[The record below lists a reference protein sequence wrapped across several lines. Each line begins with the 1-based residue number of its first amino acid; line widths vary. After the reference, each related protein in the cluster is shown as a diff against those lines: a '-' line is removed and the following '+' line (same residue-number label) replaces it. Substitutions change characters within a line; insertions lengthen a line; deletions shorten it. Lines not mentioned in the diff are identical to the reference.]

1 MAGRILITPRSL
13 TAEPGSEIERL
24 KTAGFEIVLGPAGR
38 QPSEAEL
45 KALLPGC
52 AGWLAGVEPVSPAVI
67 EAADALRII
76 SRNGV
81 GTDNLPLELLARR
94 GIEVAVARGAN
105 ATGVA
110 ELTIG
115 LMFAALRHIPATD
128 AGIKAGRWPRMKG
141 REIAA
146 LTVGVIGC
154 GAVGRRVAEMV
165 AALGA
170 CVAVHDPADPD
181 LNIAPSRLRRLP
193 CADVFACTDIVS
205 LHCPPQG
212 AAPLADEAMLAR
224 MQSGAI
230 LVNTARASLVDAAAV
245 LAALQDGR
253 LGGYATDV
261 FEDEPPTDMALA
273 AHPRVIATAHIGGFT
288 AQSVERATRQAV
300 DSLIELLVPRYA

>member
-1 MAGRILITPRSL
+1 MVGRILVTPRSL
-13 TAEPGSEIERL
+13 TAEPDSEIERL
-24 KTAGFEIVLGPAGR
+24 KTAGFEVVLGPAGR

-45 KALLPGC
+45 MTLLPGC
-52 AGWLAGVEPVSPAVI
+52 TGWLAGVEPVSPAVI
-67 EAADALRII
+67 EAAGALRII

-81 GTDNLPLELLARR
+81 GTDNLPLEVLAGR

-110 ELTIG
+110 ELAIG

-128 AGIKAGRWPRMKG
+128 AGIKAGHWPRMKG

-154 GAVGRRVAEMV
+154 GAVGRRVAEMA

-170 CVAVHDPADPD
+170 RVAVHDPADPD
-181 LNIAPSRLRRLP
+181 LDIAPTRLRYQS
-193 CADVFACTDIVS
+193 CEDVFACADVVS
-205 LHCPPQG
+205 LHCPPLG
-212 AAPLADEAMLAR
+212 SAPLADSAMLAQ
-224 MQSGAI
+224 MKPGAV

-245 LAALQDGR
+245 LAALEDGQ
-253 LGGYATDV
+253 LGSYATDL
-261 FEDEPPTDMALA
+261 FEEEPPKDMALA

-288 AQSVERATRQAV
+288 AQSVQRATRQAV
-300 DSLIELLVPRYA
+300 DSLIEALVPHLA